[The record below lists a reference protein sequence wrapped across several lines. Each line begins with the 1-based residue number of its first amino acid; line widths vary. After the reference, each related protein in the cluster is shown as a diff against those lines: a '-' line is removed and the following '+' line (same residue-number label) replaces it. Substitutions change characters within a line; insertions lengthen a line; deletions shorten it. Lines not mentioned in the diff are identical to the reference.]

1 MSQNFRSSRAKAG
14 HSQNIR
20 VIRVIRGLFSFCSHR
35 PAGGCDARADG
46 LKSRDYNTIETG
58 HLKRGSL
65 STKSIA
71 EKNKNPAER
80 FHTTLNSLNQ
90 TRLPRQSDYEIEKI
104 RDIPQVVSLFP
115 SQSSDL
121 SDLRMRKI
129 FVYAR
134 TLAGQPIKLRAI
146 GARFTNVDS

>member
-1 MSQNFRSSRAKAG
+1 MLEAW
-14 HSQNIR
+14 IP
-20 VIRVIRGLFSFCSHR
+20 IDEIDC
-35 PAGGCDARADG
+35 P
-46 LKSRDYNTIETG
+46 
-58 HLKRGSL
+58 
-65 STKSIA
+65 
-71 EKNKNPAER
+71 KNKNTAER